1 MPNLLS
7 AIAPYVPYALIQSVL
22 QDATCGE
29 APTSERF
36 QAAIL
41 FADVS
46 GFTPLT
52 EALARKGEEGPE
64 EMRSLLNRY
73 FNAMIV
79 LTEAEGGGVVKFS
92 GDAMTVLFPAK
103 DEPLGYAVRRAY
115 QAAIAMQTAM
125 HEFDGLATSVGFVS
139 LGMKIAIGAGEVLAM
154 QIGGIR
160 NRWEY
165 VIAGDP
171 LRQVGEAEQSAQRG
185 DIRLSVEA
193 RQCMHPSSLL
203 PSPLETP
210 DWSSVAD
217 PDAVQVNLFRF
228 VPGPVQ
234 RWLDDG
240 LTEWLSVLRPM
251 TALFIGVEGLQYEQ
265 SDAVSRI
272 HDFFRTTQQTLY
284 HYEGTLRQF
293 VVDDK
298 GTVVMALFGAPPL
311 AHEDD
316 PKRAALCALH
326 LQQLTEAQNVHL
338 AMGIATGHVFSG
350 PVGGETRYEYTAMG
364 DTVNLAAR
372 LMGKAGA
379 GKIMCEYNTYRQAR
393 NALRFENLPPIRVK
407 GKAVLIRVYGPM
419 GEMPPQHRLADG
431 GRASIV
437 GRNAELTHL
446 AALFDAVSGS
456 GQGGESQVLII
467 EGDAG
472 IGKTRLVTEVTRM
485 AKERGLVWLIGAGQN
500 IEQETIYRAWRDIL
514 TFYFGLEEIILPKAR
529 QERVETM
536 VRELAPDQVARI
548 PLLNDVLD
556 LGFLDTDLTASL
568 DPQLRQQGLITL
580 LLGLLRAWAL
590 ESPLV
595 LILEDAQWL
604 DSLSWALTVEVAR
617 AFTNA
622 AEALLLVVVTRPLG
636 DDNIG
641 KADLTT
647 LKAMPGV
654 EVVPLHPLDPSD
666 IVTLVADRLGIA
678 EADLP
683 QPVADLVHERA
694 EGNPFFAEELIFTLR
709 DQGILEVQEDGN
721 GQMHCVMSENLDETV
736 RKLPDT
742 IQGLILGR
750 IDRLQSER
758 QLVLKTAAVI
768 GRTFGYAPLCYVLQK
783 QTTISDQMLKPH
795 LDELAALDFTPL
807 TTPEP
812 DLTYTFHNIATY
824 EVAYETLLFS
834 QRRAL
839 HRTAAEWYERELHRR
854 TRQERYTHKNL
865 TQEARAGY
873 AATSLPAYNT
883 SSSYLPL
890 LVHHYRYAEMPEKE
904 RLYARLAGEQTAAQF
919 ANAEALRYLTRALEL
934 TPQTALAERYE
945 ILLARETIY
954 TLQGDWESQQQDMEA
969 LEKLAQ
975 ALDVPHQ
982 AEVALRRA
990 QYAEVA
996 GDYAA
1001 AIAAAQDAIQ
1011 LAHTTQDMRR
1021 EAAGYLRWGR
1031 AFWLQGNYEEA
1042 VPKLEKALILARRVG
1057 YGQVEADSIRSMGVI
1072 AYLQGNQ
1079 EGGMLCFQ
1087 QALSAF
1093 NRIGDRRGEA
1103 GALNNLGVV
1112 FYNRGDYSGAW
1123 EYYHQSLQIFRD
1135 IGHRQGEGR
1144 ALGNLGVIA
1153 HCLGNYA
1160 EALTAYEQSLAVYR
1174 AIGYR
1179 QGISMV
1185 LSYLCLLFH
1194 HQGQQQLAL
1203 EYGLRAQLLAQDLGD
1218 PLSLGLALTNMGHA
1232 MVAIGQ
1238 LEQAAEIYD
1247 RAVVLRRE
1255 AGQLNFAIESLA
1267 GLAGVTEMM
1276 GDHLAARVY
1285 AEEILAHLQTTTLD
1299 GTIEPF
1305 RVYLTCYHILRN
1317 HNDPRARI
1325 LLDRA
1330 YTLLQT
1336 RAVTITDPAMRQ
1348 SFLDNVAE
1356 HREIVSEFCLY
1367 QTKNCKW
1374 SNPDE

>member
-1 MPNLLS
+1 MPSLLS

-22 QDATCGE
+22 QDATFSD

-36 QAAIL
+36 PAGIL

-52 EALARKGEEGPE
+52 EALARKGAEGPE
-64 EMRSLLNRY
+64 EMRGLLNRY

-79 LTEAEGGGVVKFS
+79 LTEAEGGSVVKFS

-103 DEPLGYAVRRAY
+103 DEPLGHAVRRAY
-115 QAAIAMQTAM
+115 QAAVAMQTAM
-125 HEFDGLATSVGFVS
+125 HEFDRLETSVGVVS

-171 LRQVGEAEQSAQRG
+171 LRQVGDAGQDAQRG
-185 DIRLSVEA
+185 DIRLSLEA
-193 RQCMHPSSLL
+193 RQCMHPSPLF

-210 DWSSVAD
+210 DWSSVTD
-217 PDAVQVNLFRF
+217 PEAVQANLLRF

-234 RWLDDG
+234 RWLNDG
-240 LTEWLSVLRPM
+240 LTEWVSVLRPM
-251 TALFIGVEGLQYEQ
+251 TVLFVGVEGLQYEQ
-265 SDAVSRI
+265 PDAVLRI
-272 HDFFRTTQQTLY
+272 HNFLRTTQQTLY
-284 HYEGTLRQF
+284 RYEGTLRQF

-316 PKRAALCALH
+316 PRRAALCALH
-326 LQQLTEAQNVHL
+326 LKNETEAQNVYL

-350 PVGGETRYEYTAMG
+350 PVGGEARYEYTAMG

-379 GKIMCEYNTYRQAR
+379 GKIMCEYDTYRQAR

-407 GKAVLIRVYGPM
+407 GKAGLIRVYSPM
-419 GEMPPQHRLADG
+419 GEAPLQRRLADG

-437 GRNAELTHL
+437 GRDDEIARL
-446 AALFDAVSGS
+446 ASLFDTVSGS
-456 GQGGESQVLII
+456 GQPGESRVLII

-472 IGKTRLVTEVTRM
+472 IGKTRLVTELTRM
-485 AKERGLVWLIGAGQN
+485 TKERGLVWLIGAGQN
-500 IEQETIYRAWRDIL
+500 IEQQTPYRAWRDIL
-514 TFYFGLEEIILPKAR
+514 TFYFGLEEIVLPKAR

-568 DPQLRQQGLITL
+568 DPQLHQQGLVAL

-617 AFTNA
+617 AFTNT
-622 AEALLLVVVTRPLG
+622 AEALLLVIVTRPLG
-636 DDNIG
+636 DDTVG
-641 KADLTT
+641 RTSLAT
-647 LKAMPGV
+647 LQTMPAV
-654 EVVPLHPLDPSD
+654 EMLLLYPLDPAD
-666 IVTLVADRLGIA
+666 MVLLVADRLGIVPI
-678 EADLP
+678 DLP
-683 QPVADLVHERA
+683 QPVADLVHRLA
-694 EGNPFFAEELIFTLR
+694 EGNPFFAEELIFALR
-709 DQGILEVQEDGN
+709 DQNVLEVQEDQN
-721 GQMHCVMSENLDETV
+721 GQMHCVTCEGLDETV
-736 RKLPDT
+736 RTLPDT
-742 IQGLILGR
+742 IQGLILAR
-750 IDRLQSER
+750 IDRQPPER

-768 GRTFGYAPLCYVLQK
+768 GRTFGYAPLRYVLQK
-783 QTTISDQMLKPH
+783 QTTISDQTLKPH
-795 LDELAALDFTPL
+795 LDALEALNFTPL
-807 TTPEP
+807 TTLEP
-812 DLTYTFHNIATY
+812 DLTYTFRNIATQ

-839 HRTAAEWYERELHRR
+839 HRTAAEWYERELRRR
-854 TRQERYTHKNL
+854 TRLERYSHQSQV
-865 TQEARAGY
+865 QEPRASY
-873 AATSLPAYNT
+873 AVGGALSAFNT

-890 LVHHYRYAEMPEKE
+890 LVYHFHHAEMPEKE
-904 RLYARLAGEQTAAQF
+904 RIYARLAGEQAAAQF
-919 ANAEALRYLTRALEL
+919 ANTEALRYLTRALEL
-934 TPQTALAERYE
+934 TPQTALAEQYE

-954 TLQGDWESQQQDMEA
+954 TLQGNWELQRQDMEA

-1011 LAHTTQDMRR
+1011 LAHTAQDLRR

-1031 AFWLQGNYEEA
+1031 AFWMMGNYEDA
-1042 VPKLEKALILARRVG
+1042 VPKLEKALVLARRVG

-1072 AYLQGNQ
+1072 AYHQGNQ

-1112 FYNRGDYSGAW
+1112 FYNRGDYSGAQ
-1123 EYYHQSLQIFRD
+1123 EYYQQSLKIFRD

-1144 ALGNLGVIA
+1144 ALGNLGIIA

-1160 EALTAYEQSLAVYR
+1160 EALEAYEQSLAIYR

-1179 QGISMV
+1179 QGISTL
-1185 LSYLCLLFH
+1185 LSYMSLLFH
-1194 HQGQQQLAL
+1194 HQGQQPSAL

-1218 PLSLGLALTNMGHA
+1218 PLSLGFALTNMGHA

-1238 LEQAAEIYD
+1238 LEEAAEIYD

-1267 GLAGVTEMM
+1267 GLAHVSELMEE
-1276 GDHLAARVY
+1276 HLAARIY

-1305 RVYLTCYHILRN
+1305 RVYLTCYRILRN
-1317 HNDPRARI
+1317 HNDPRAR
-1325 LLDRA
+1325 LLLEHTYA
-1330 YTLLQT
+1330 LLQT
-1336 RAVTITDPAMRQ
+1336 RAATITDPVMRQ
-1348 SFLDNVAE
+1348 AFLENISA
-1356 HREIVSEFCLY
+1356 HREIVSEFELY
-1367 QTKNCKW
+1367 QSKPPQMERTR
-1374 SNPDE
+1374 